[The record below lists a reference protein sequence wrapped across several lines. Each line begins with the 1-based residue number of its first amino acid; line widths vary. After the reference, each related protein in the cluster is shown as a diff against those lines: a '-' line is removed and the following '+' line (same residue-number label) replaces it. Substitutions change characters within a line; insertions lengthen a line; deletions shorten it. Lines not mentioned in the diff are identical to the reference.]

1 MSGILHP
8 KLRLPCV
15 SASIGDEFD
24 DEPTST
30 RSLPRRDDFVH
41 VSTPEPDEEDDEYE
55 LGVNAWSRERGAR
68 MQH

>member
-15 SASIGDEFD
+15 SASISDEFD

-41 VSTPEPDEEDDEYE
+41 VSTPEPDDDDDPEVE
-55 LGVNAWSRERGAR
+55 INAWARDRVAR